1 MKREPELDMESV
13 LEVFRDNDERVR
25 GFLENGT
32 ATEHD
37 DDPVRSLSLP
47 LLLSSSSLVSLVSF
61 SLLQVRTIESLTW
74 RIQSNPIIQDQQQN
88 KPVLKPVLR

>member
-32 ATEHD
+32 DTEHD
-37 DDPVRSLSLP
+37 DDPVRSLSFLSLS
-47 LLLSSSSLVSLVSF
+47 LLLSY
-61 SLLQVRTIESLTW
+61 QVRTIESLT
-74 RIQSNPIIQDQQQN
+74 
-88 KPVLKPVLR
+88 

>member
-1 MKREPELDMESV
+1 MKREPQLDMESV

-32 ATEHD
+32 VTEHD
-37 DDPVRSLSLP
+37 DEPVRSLSLS
-47 LLLSSSSLVSLVSF
+47 LTLLSSSSLVSF